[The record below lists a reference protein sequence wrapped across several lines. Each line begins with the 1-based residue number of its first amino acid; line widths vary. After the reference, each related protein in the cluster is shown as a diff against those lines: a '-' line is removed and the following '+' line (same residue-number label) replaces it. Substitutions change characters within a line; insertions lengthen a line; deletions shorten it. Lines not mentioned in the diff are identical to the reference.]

1 MTKNIRTE
9 DKKKRNQKPL
19 VLERSM
25 ALIKRVEELIQKLK
39 ASSSWRP
46 PGTSN
51 NESGFSVGIDLGDKI
66 SRFCFLDLRGGIVS
80 ENEMATTQ
88 TEFKAYFSS
97 IPQVRIAVEVGT
109 HSPWVCELLESLGHT
124 VYVANPR
131 RMESI
136 HKNPRKNDKV
146 DARTLARLVRAD
158 PELLYPIRHR
168 GAKVREDLVLLR
180 AREALVGVRT
190 ALINS
195 MRGLVKSVGER
206 LPACSAESFHNSV
219 ADSIPERLYT
229 ALAPMLEQIQSLTG
243 KIREYDKQMEELA
256 MKHYPET
263 GALRQGRGVGA
274 LTSVAF
280 VLTIE
285 NPDRFQKS
293 RDVAPYLGL
302 VPKQRESGDSSPQ
315 LRITKTGDKMLRRL
329 LVSCGHYIL
338 GPFGEDCDLRRH
350 GLKIASRGGKNAKK
364 RAVVAVARKL
374 GVLLHRLWAT
384 GEAYE
389 PLYNSA
395 QENQTLATAAKA

>member
-1 MTKNIRTE
+1 
-9 DKKKRNQKPL
+9 
-19 VLERSM
+19 
-25 ALIKRVEELIQKLK
+25 
-39 ASSSWRP
+39 
-46 PGTSN
+46 
-51 NESGFSVGIDLGDKI
+51 
-66 SRFCFLDLRGGIVS
+66 
-80 ENEMATTQ
+80 
-88 TEFKAYFSS
+88 
-97 IPQVRIAVEVGT
+97 
-109 HSPWVCELLESLGHT
+109 
-124 VYVANPR
+124 
-131 RMESI
+131 
-136 HKNPRKNDKV
+136 
-146 DARTLARLVRAD
+146 
-158 PELLYPIRHR
+158 
-168 GAKVREDLVLLR
+168 
-180 AREALVGVRT
+180 
-190 ALINS
+190 
-195 MRGLVKSVGER
+195 
-206 LPACSAESFHNSV
+206 V

-263 GALRQGRGVGA
+263 GALRQVRGVGA

-364 RAVVAVARKL
+364 RAVVAKAGSAVAPLVGDGRSVRTVIQQRSRKPNA
-374 GVLLHRLWAT
+374 G
-384 GEAYE
+384 
-389 PLYNSA
+389 NSS
-395 QENQTLATAAKA
+395 KGIGD